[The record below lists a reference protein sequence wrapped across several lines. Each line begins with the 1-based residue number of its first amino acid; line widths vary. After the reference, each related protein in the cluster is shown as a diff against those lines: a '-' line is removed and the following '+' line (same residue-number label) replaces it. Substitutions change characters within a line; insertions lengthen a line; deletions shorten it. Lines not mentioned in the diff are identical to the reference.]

1 MTVAASANG
10 AALLRRWF
18 EVVWN
23 ERREDLMEEF
33 AEPNVVAHGVSGP
46 KDLTQGLEAFRVLYR
61 KLRGAFP
68 DVHFTVDEAIAE
80 RDVAAVRWTARMTHA
95 GDDLGFPATQ
105 KRFEISG
112 MTFARIENGKIAE
125 AWDNWDMLGMMNA
138 IGENPHT
145 SVVPPG

>member
-1 MTVAASANG
+1 VAASAW
-10 AALLRRWF
+10 LH
-18 EVVWN
+18 
-23 ERREDLMEEF
+23 
-33 AEPNVVAHGVSGP
+33 VVARAVSRR
-46 KDLTQGLEAFRVLYR
+46 TAIAQGLAAFRVLSR
-61 KLRGAFP
+61 ALRGACP
-68 DVHFTVDEAIAE
+68 DVHFPVDEAIGE

-95 GDDLGFPATQ
+95 GDHLGFPATQ

-138 IGENPHT
+138 IGQNPHT